1 MRSTERKGV
10 SLAIKFFIFT
20 ALLIFLLIF
29 VTNVFSSRKANDL
42 AQETIRSA
50 LTETLTAYDN
60 FQEDRY
66 TKLKLANNLIAQYP
80 YFQAYIAEAD
90 TNSILD
96 LVQQEQP
103 KTKSDFIIVTDPDG
117 IILAR
122 TDKPAM
128 KGRNIAN
135 ISLMQEA
142 LNGDEVSGLWV
153 EGQELYDA
161 VALPVITGDSMTACL
176 AVGYSINDAFASEI
190 KSLTHSE
197 TAFFL
202 TAEKSDPVLIATT
215 MSEKKNELASAYK
228 SNRDKDTETFRF
240 KVGPENYIGIARR
253 LKDSAGKDMASFV
266 TFRSLDRELFG
277 FRQFQKNVLYV
288 GLGIMGVAFLISF
301 LGARRITGPL
311 RHLTHAINEVKEGNY
326 DVDIKVK
333 SGDEVGILAHTFQRL
348 LGELKEKAQLVQYLS
363 NQPTQSSTMASNA
376 ATISSPHQQPTITPQ
391 SQSQP
396 AQQTMSSLAPG
407 TVIANRYEVQ
417 SVLGTGGMGVVLKA
431 HDRQLDEIVALKML
445 KGEAFTQDPAALERF
460 KQELKLARR
469 ITHRHV
475 VRTYDYSEL
484 DRYYMI
490 SMEYVKGI
498 TLKQLVRQR
507 GMLPLK
513 IGLQIGKQ
521 ICAAL
526 DAAHEKG
533 VVHRDIK
540 PQNILLESSGDVK
553 IMDFGIAR
561 LEEMKGMTS
570 TGTVMG
576 TPDYMSPEQAQGI
589 ELDHRTDVYSTGV
602 VLFEVFCGRLP
613 FQADSAL
620 AVLNMHIR
628 ELPPKPSSLHPHI
641 PPELDRILLKA
652 MAKNAAQRYANI
664 SELYKDLDSLSETIA
679 ERIEKSA

>member
-1 MRSTERKGV
+1 
-10 SLAIKFFIFT
+10 KFFIFT
-20 ALLIFLLIF
+20 SLIIFLLIF
-29 VTNVFSSRKANDL
+29 ITNLFSSRKANDL
-42 AQETIRSA
+42 AQETIRNA

-90 TNSILD
+90 TDSILD

-135 ISLMQEA
+135 ISIMQEA

-153 EGQELYDA
+153 EGKELYDA

-176 AVGYSINDAFASEI
+176 AVGYSINDAFAAEI
-190 KSLTHSE
+190 KNLTHSE

-215 MSEKKNELASAYK
+215 MSAQKNELGTAYK
-228 SNRDKDTETFRF
+228 NQGNNNNETFQF
-240 KVGPENYIGIARR
+240 NLGPEKYIGISRQ
-253 LKDSAGKDMASFV
+253 LKDASGKSMASFV
-266 TFRSLDRELFG
+266 TFRSLDRELIG
-277 FRQFQKNVLYV
+277 FRQFQKNILFV
-288 GLGIMGVAFLISF
+288 GFGIMVVAFAVSF

-326 DVDIKVK
+326 DVDINVK
-333 SGDEVGILAHTFQRL
+333 SGDEVGSLAHTFQRL
-348 LGELKEKAQLVQYLS
+348 LGELKEKDQLVQFLS
-363 NQPTQSSTMASNA
+363 TQPTASATMASSSPTI
-376 ATISSPHQQPTITPQ
+376 ATPHQQATLPAH
-391 SQSQP
+391 SQP
-396 AQQTMSSLAPG
+396 SSQITANTLAPG

-431 HDRQLDEIVALKML
+431 HDRQLDEVVALKML
-445 KGEAFTQDPAALERF
+445 KGEVFTQDPAALERF

-484 DRYYMI
+484 DHYYMI

-576 TPDYMSPEQAQGI
+576 TPDYMSPEQAQGL

-620 AVLNMHIR
+620 AVLNKHIR
-628 ELPPKPSSLHPHI
+628 EQPPKPSSLHPHI

-652 MAKNAAQRYANI
+652 LAKNPAQRYANI
-664 SELYKDLDSLSETIA
+664 SELYNDLDTLSQTIA
-679 ERIEKSA
+679 ARIEKTA

>member
-1 MRSTERKGV
+1 MKNTESKGL

-20 ALLIFLLIF
+20 SLLVLLLIA
-29 VTNVFSSRKANDL
+29 VTQIVSSRRANDL
-42 AQETIRSA
+42 AQQTIRSA
-50 LTETLTAYDN
+50 LTETLTAFDN
-60 FQEDRY
+60 YQQDRY

-90 TNSILD
+90 SASILN

-117 IILAR
+117 VILAR

-128 KGRNIAN
+128 SGRNIAN
-135 ISLMQEA
+135 ISLMKAA
-142 LNGDEVSGLWV
+142 LEGDEVSGLWV
-153 EGQELYDA
+153 EGQNLFDA
-161 VALPVITGDSMTACL
+161 VALPVIRGDSMIACL
-176 AVGYSINDAFASEI
+176 AVGYAINDGLASEI
-190 KSLTHSE
+190 KNLTHSE

-202 TAEKSDPVLIATT
+202 TEKNVDPVLIATT
-215 MSEKKNELASAYK
+215 MSNQKTELASAYK
-228 SNRDKDTETFRF
+228 TVRSHDTEPFQF
-240 KVGPENYIGIARR
+240 AVGPEKYIGVARR
-253 LKDSAGKDMASFV
+253 LKDSSGNDMASFV
-266 TFRSLDRELFG
+266 TFRSLDRELYG
-277 FRQFQKNVLYV
+277 FHQFQKSVLYV
-288 GLGIMGVAFLISF
+288 GLGIMVVAFAISF

-311 RHLTHAINEVKEGNY
+311 RNLTHAINEVKEGNY
-326 DVDIKVK
+326 EVDIPVK
-333 SGDEVGILAHTFQRL
+333 SSDEVGMLAHTFQRL

-363 NQPTQSSTMASNA
+363 NQPTQSSQAASSA
-376 ATISSPHQQPTITPQ
+376 PTVSSAHQQPTVTSGS
-391 SQSQP
+391 SQSSMTQN
-396 AQQTMSSLAPG
+396 TLSPG
-407 TVIANRYEVQ
+407 TVIASRYEVQ

-431 HDRQLDEIVALKML
+431 HDRQLDEVVALKML
-445 KGEAFTQDPAALERF
+445 KGEVFTQDPAALERF

-484 DRYYMI
+484 DHYYMI

-589 ELDHRTDVYSTGV
+589 ELDHRTDIYSTGV

-620 AVLNMHIR
+620 AVLNKHIR
-628 ELPPKPSSLHPHI
+628 EQPPKPSSLHQHI

-652 MAKNAAQRYANI
+652 MAKNPAQRYANI
-664 SELYKDLDSLSETIA
+664 SELYNDLDAMSVEIA
-679 ERIEKSA
+679 ARIEKATA

>member
-1 MRSTERKGV
+1 MKSTERKGV

-20 ALLIFLLIF
+20 SLIIFLLIF

-42 AQETIRSA
+42 AQETIGNA
-50 LTETLTAYDN
+50 LTETLTAFDN

-90 TNSILD
+90 TDSILD

-103 KTKSDFIIVTDPDG
+103 KTKSDFIIVTDPEG
-117 IILAR
+117 TILAR

-153 EGQELYDA
+153 EGQDLYDA

-190 KSLTHSE
+190 KNLTHSE

-202 TAEKSDPVLIATT
+202 TAQSDPVLIAST
-215 MSEKKNELASAYK
+215 MSDKKNDLAAAYK
-228 SNRDKDTETFRF
+228 SNRAQDGQTFRF
-240 KVGPENYIGIARR
+240 MLGPEKYIGTARR
-253 LKDSAGKDMASFV
+253 LKDASGKDMASFV
-266 TFRSLDRELFG
+266 TFRSLDRELFA
-277 FRQFQKNVLYV
+277 FRQFQKNILYV
-288 GLGIMGVAFLISF
+288 GLGIMVVAFIVSF

-326 DVDIKVK
+326 EVDIAVK

-363 NQPTQSSTMASNA
+363 NQPTQSSTMGAGA
-376 ATISSPHQQPTITPQ
+376 PTISSPHQQATMV
-391 SQSQP
+391 SQP
-396 AQQTMSSLAPG
+396 ANQMTANTLAPG
-407 TVIANRYEVQ
+407 TVIASRYEVQ

-445 KGEAFTQDPAALERF
+445 KGEVFTQDPAALERF

-475 VRTYDYSEL
+475 VRTFDYSEL

-576 TPDYMSPEQAQGI
+576 TPDYMSPEQAQGL
-589 ELDHRTDVYSTGV
+589 ELDHRTDIYSTGV
-602 VLFEVFCGRLP
+602 VLFEVFCGKLP
-613 FQADSAL
+613 FHADSAL
-620 AVLNMHIR
+620 AVLNKHIR
-628 ELPPKPSSLHPHI
+628 EQPPKPSSLHPHI
-641 PPELDRILLKA
+641 PAELDRILLKA
-652 MAKNAAQRYANI
+652 LSKNPAQRYAHI
-664 SELYKDLDSLSETIA
+664 SELYNDLDSLSVSIA
-679 ERIEKSA
+679 ARIEKTA